1 MPSSEIK
8 IEQVIALILD
18 QSSEDLRK
26 QITSVE
32 ANENLLFL
40 FWAAE
45 QIERKIARCTE
56 KQRKHFKNQMKLLN
70 SAKHDIIVS
79 KLSESLK
86 NYCPD
91 FLIGTLEYTI
101 RKREAQIDRFEEYTL
116 LFEKFKSWERLGFKD
131 ERQRKLWERSL
142 NGLNEVY
149 GWMNERAETFFITIL
164 PIINVE
170 TYQRF
175 QSSGKKLIKLLRKG
189 RTDNHVFQILAAL
202 SHSNPILYQRVTEY
216 CSEKDTTI
224 PDKELLASSLT
235 ILRNTTDDSKVKEY
249 CNLLL
254 KSFTF
259 KVKIQ

>member
-8 IEQVIALILD
+8 IEQVIALILA
-18 QSSEDLRK
+18 QSSEDLFK
-26 QITSVE
+26 QITSLE
-32 ANENLLFL
+32 SNENLLFL

-45 QIERKIARCTE
+45 QIERNIIRLTE
-56 KQRKHFKNQMKLLN
+56 KQKQHFVSQMKVLN
-70 SAKHDIIVS
+70 SAKDDII
-79 KLSESLK
+79 KADLSQSLK

-116 LFEKFKSWERLGFKD
+116 LFNKFKSWKKLGFKD
-131 ERQRKLWERSL
+131 ERQKKLWERSL

-175 QSSGKKLIKLLRKG
+175 QSSGKKLIKHLRKG
-189 RTDNHVFQILAAL
+189 RTDKHVFQILAAL
-202 SHSNPILYQRVTEY
+202 YHSNPILYQRVTEY
-216 CSEKDTTI
+216 CLEKDTTV
-224 PDKELLASSLT
+224 PDKELLTSSLT
-235 ILRNTTDDSKVKEY
+235 ILRNTTEDSKVKEY

-254 KSFTF
+254 KS
-259 KVKIQ
+259 IIS